1 MVVRKPDVKRLLAK
15 GLSGKEAGKLVVEH
29 AYAIDRGGSGFL
41 SEKDIQTLQ
50 ASLTTQQDIRDYN
63 RVLDVYRAV
72 FLTIQEAKILS
83 LSAEKD
89 LRSVE
94 SQLDAYDL
102 SQRLSQVF
110 RFLPTILT
118 EKDYQ
123 AVKARQKRRLRKRL
137 YSLGEVIQSRTE
149 ELLGGS
155 EEAEEVT
162 DAVWAKAWKAAD
174 QEVQKLI
181 DAGKLRPLRLG
192 HNASLLPF
200 AEAKA
205 TLEDPL
211 ELEDLTGDE
220 EPDEGTADHH
230 AAYLARLE
238 EAVAQGDLTE
248 GHDVSRYCGELDEGD
263 DEERLLHHYLSG
275 DQLYKAGLPEWRT
288 WIDDFKWYEEPDYAG
303 GVVDDQEGGVAV
315 LVADGLGGSLDAKG
329 HFNRFWLD
337 QLRDYTQVKSVE
349 EQFAKE
355 KGVSMEDLLQKTMS
369 RVRDQARVLLA
380 YHQVL
385 REAGEVYGIELGL
398 EEALFLEDLR
408 KTAESYSVTAKAVS
422 RWRGKV
428 RGPKLKPLDL
438 DQLKPDKA
446 TVETLH
452 ERFSEGVFGGGFGPG
467 WWKEASDG

>member
-15 GLSGKEAGKLVVEH
+15 GLSGREAGKLVVQH

-50 ASLTTQQDIRDYN
+50 ASLKTQRDVEDYN
-63 RVLDVYRAV
+63 TVLDVYRTV

-83 LSAEKD
+83 LSVEKD

-94 SQLDAYDL
+94 RELDAYDL

-162 DAVWAKAWKAAD
+162 DAVWAKAWRAAD

-192 HNASLLPF
+192 HRADLIAY
-200 AEAKA
+200 AEAKTA
-205 TLEDPL
+205 LEDPL
-211 ELEDLTGDE
+211 ELEDLT
-220 EPDEGTADHH
+220 DEGEPAEETTDHH

-248 GHDVSRYCGELDEGD
+248 GHDVSRYCGEPGEDD

-303 GVVDDQEGGVAV
+303 GVDDQEGGVAV
-315 LVADGLGGSLDAKG
+315 LVADGFGGSLDAKG

-337 QLRDYTQVKSVE
+337 QLRDYTQIKSVE
-349 EQFAKE
+349 EQLAKE
-355 KGVSMEDLLQKTMS
+355 KGISMEDLLQKMMG

-385 REAGEVYGIELGL
+385 REAGRVYGIELGL

-408 KTAESYSVTAKAVS
+408 KSAESYSDTAKTVS

-428 RGPKLKPLDL
+428 RGPKLKVLDL

-446 TVETLH
+446 TVDTLH
-452 ERFSEGVFGGGFGPG
+452 ERFSEGIFGGGFGG
-467 WWKEASDG
+467 DWWKEASDG